1 MDATRI
7 TLLALDLFG
16 SPGWS
21 ADKEIQRL
29 YALSNHAGRHYR
41 RIILSK
47 RHGGQRLVLAPD
59 YLLKTVQ
66 RNILKNVLSQ
76 FPLSPFATAYRPGCP
91 IVSNA
96 QPHCQQQQILKLD
109 IENFFDSISWLQVI
123 AWVPP
128 GKCLFSGVFCNM
140 AEKQTAKRNRREE
153 ILQSLAL
160 MLESS
165 DGSQRIT
172 TAKLAASVGVSEAAL
187 YRHFPSKT
195 RMFDSL
201 IEFIEDSL
209 ITRINLIL
217 KDEKDTT
224 ARLRLIVLLLLGFGE
239 RNPGLTRIL
248 TGHALMFE
256 QDRLQGRINQLFERI
271 EAQLRQVLREKRMR
285 EGEGYTTDETL
296 LASQL
301 LAFCEGMLS
310 RFVRSEFKYRPTDDF
325 DTRWPLIAAQLQ

>member
-1 MDATRI
+1 
-7 TLLALDLFG
+7 
-16 SPGWS
+16 
-21 ADKEIQRL
+21 
-29 YALSNHAGRHYR
+29 
-41 RIILSK
+41 
-47 RHGGQRLVLAPD
+47 
-59 YLLKTVQ
+59 
-66 RNILKNVLSQ
+66 
-76 FPLSPFATAYRPGCP
+76 
-91 IVSNA
+91 
-96 QPHCQQQQILKLD
+96 
-109 IENFFDSISWLQVI
+109 
-123 AWVPP
+123 
-128 GKCLFSGVFCNM
+128 M

-217 KDEKDTT
+217 KDEKDTS
-224 ARLRLIVLLLLGFGE
+224 ARLRLIVLLILGFGE

-271 EAQLRQVLREKRMR
+271 EAQLRQVLREKECAKAKGTPRMKPCWQV
-285 EGEGYTTDETL
+285 
-296 LASQL
+296 S
-301 LAFCEGMLS
+301 CW
-310 RFVRSEFKYRPTDDF
+310 RFVKGCCPALYAASSNTAQRTISTPAGRWLPRNCSNSVAGWRRCLIRPYRPGK
-325 DTRWPLIAAQLQ
+325 RYAAGQFT

>member
-1 MDATRI
+1 
-7 TLLALDLFG
+7 
-16 SPGWS
+16 
-21 ADKEIQRL
+21 
-29 YALSNHAGRHYR
+29 
-41 RIILSK
+41 
-47 RHGGQRLVLAPD
+47 
-59 YLLKTVQ
+59 
-66 RNILKNVLSQ
+66 
-76 FPLSPFATAYRPGCP
+76 
-91 IVSNA
+91 
-96 QPHCQQQQILKLD
+96 
-109 IENFFDSISWLQVI
+109 
-123 AWVPP
+123 
-128 GKCLFSGVFCNM
+128 M

-217 KDEKDTT
+217 KDEKDTS
-224 ARLRLIVLLLLGFGE
+224 ARLRLIVLLILGFGE

-256 QDRLQGRINQLFERI
+256 QDRLQDRINQLFERI
-271 EAQLRQVLREKRMR
+271 EVQLRQVLRERKCAKAKAIPSMKPCWP
-285 EGEGYTTDETL
+285 
-296 LASQL
+296 ASCWHS
-301 LAFCEGMLS
+301 AKGC
-310 RFVRSEFKYRPTDDF
+310 YRALCAASLNIARRTILTPAG
-325 DTRWPLIAAQLQ
+325 RWSPPS

>member
-1 MDATRI
+1 
-7 TLLALDLFG
+7 
-16 SPGWS
+16 
-21 ADKEIQRL
+21 
-29 YALSNHAGRHYR
+29 
-41 RIILSK
+41 
-47 RHGGQRLVLAPD
+47 
-59 YLLKTVQ
+59 
-66 RNILKNVLSQ
+66 
-76 FPLSPFATAYRPGCP
+76 
-91 IVSNA
+91 
-96 QPHCQQQQILKLD
+96 
-109 IENFFDSISWLQVI
+109 
-123 AWVPP
+123 
-128 GKCLFSGVFCNM
+128 M

-153 ILQSLAL
+153 ILASLAL

-172 TAKLAASVGVSEAAL
+172 TAKLAASVATPEAAL

-239 RNPGLTRIL
+239 RHGLTRIL

-256 QDRLQGRINQLFERI
+256 QDRLQGRINQLFEHI
-271 EAQLRQVLREKRMR
+271 EAQLRQVLHERELR

-296 LASQL
+296 LAEPDPGL
-301 LAFCEGMLS
+301 L
-310 RFVRSEFKYRPTDDF
+310 
-325 DTRWPLIAAQLQ
+325 